1 MLTEYDKYD
10 RKKKKMTVF
19 NFQKACY
26 LNISMQRRNLN
37 SKKSRKYKFFL
48 KSF

>member
-10 RKKKKMTVF
+10 RKKKMTVF

-37 SKKSRKYKFFL
+37 SKKIKKI
-48 KSF
+48 